1 MSRLIAALLVLLL
14 ARPHALA
21 GQTAA
26 TATALLPGARVRIAR
41 AGEKPRV
48 AIVVAHTADTLQ
60 VRWPEFANTVALP
73 LAGISRLDV
82 STGRH
87 RNVVKGMVLGTVGV
101 GALGAAA
108 GAISYQ
114 PCTPTKF
121 MTCFLAPT
129 SRAQSAMVGG
139 ALGGTLG
146 FVVGSL
152 VGLVRHES
160 WKRVSLDDRRVAA
173 AVGPGAHGTGLGVSL
188 RF

>member
-14 ARPHALA
+14 ARPDALA

-26 TATALLPGARVRIAR
+26 TAAALVPGARVRIAR

-87 RNVVKGMVLGTVGV
+87 RKVVRGMVLGTVGV
-101 GALGAAA
+101 GALGAAV

-114 PCTPTKF
+114 PCTSTEF
-121 MTCFLAPT
+121 MGCFLAPE
-129 SRAQSAMVGG
+129 SRAQ
-139 ALGGTLG
+139 
-146 FVVGSL
+146 
-152 VGLVRHES
+152 
-160 WKRVSLDDRRVAA
+160 
-173 AVGPGAHGTGLGVSL
+173 
-188 RF
+188 